1 MGPRGRGRKPR
12 VGEAMTLPLAARLV
26 SRGRNG
32 AALEILRREARVR
45 APLSGSRSTS
55 EEGTRRS
62 VRRQVN
68 MVVGQAIISLGVRD
82 PFQEGVP
89 TAGRA
94 ATTAGREIRSGLER
108 LDGTSTGHQEEPVT
122 GAQAPRAVT
131 VLAAT
136 VLTVATV
143 PMAISLPMAATV
155 VMATSVPTAATGL
168 MATSVPTAT
177 SVLYGGDRA
186 YGDKR
191 TYGSD
196 RSYGDKRAYGGDR
209 AYGRAANYGQ
219 DRRPDVAGPRVP
231 PRRPDREMP
240 ANWGSVTRRGARALS
255 YDGPTASEIWTR
267 AREGVEGGPN
277 RGWGWTA
284 GGLPSRTGRLGN
296 RTRRDVASPGPP
308 EPPESG

>member
-32 AALEILRREARVR
+32 AALEILRREARVK

-68 MVVGQAIISLGVRD
+68 MVVGQAKISLGVRD

-94 ATTAGREIRSGLER
+94 ARTAGREIRSGLER
-108 LDGTSTGHQEEPVT
+108 LDGTSTAHQEEPVT

-168 MATSVPTAT
+168 MAISVPTAT
-177 SVLYGGDRA
+177 SVL
-186 YGDKR
+186 
-191 TYGSD
+191 T
-196 RSYGDKRAYGGDR
+196 
-209 AYGRAANYGQ
+209 AATVPMAKSVPTAATGLMATSV
-219 DRRPDVAGPRVP
+219 PMAAIVLTAGPRIM
-231 PRRPDREMP
+231 DR
-240 ANWGSVTRRGARALS
+240 
-255 YDGPTASEIWTR
+255 
-267 AREGVEGGPN
+267 
-277 RGWGWTA
+277 TA
-284 GGLPSRTGRLGN
+284 GRTLLVHGCHPAGQTGKCRRTG
-296 RTRRDVASPGPP
+296 AA
-308 EPPESG
+308 

>member
-68 MVVGQAIISLGVRD
+68 MVVGQAKISLGVRD

-143 PMAISLPMAATV
+143 PMAISVPTAATV
-155 VMATSVPTAATGL
+155 VMATSVATAATGL
-168 MATSVPTAT
+168 WRQACLRRQAYLRQRPCLWRQACLRQRPVLWRQACLWRRSRLRPGSELRTGPPAGRRWSTGATPPARPGNAGELGQRDPPGRTCSELRRAHRI
-177 SVLYGGDRA
+177 GDLDESSR
-186 YGDKR
+186 R
-191 TYGSD
+191 
-196 RSYGDKRAYGGDR
+196 RR
-209 AYGRAANYGQ
+209 
-219 DRRPDVAGPRVP
+219 RRPKPR
-231 PRRPDREMP
+231 
-240 ANWGSVTRRGARALS
+240 
-255 YDGPTASEIWTR
+255 
-267 AREGVEGGPN
+267 
-277 RGWGWTA
+277 WGWTA
-284 GGLPSRTGRLGN
+284 GASPVPN
-296 RTRRDVASPGPP
+296 RTTGK
-308 EPPESG
+308 

>member
-1 MGPRGRGRKPR
+1 
-12 VGEAMTLPLAARLV
+12 MTLPLAARLV

-32 AALEILRREARVR
+32 AALEILRREARVK

-68 MVVGQAIISLGVRD
+68 MVVGQATISLGVRD

-94 ATTAGREIRSGLER
+94 ARTAGREIRSGLER
-108 LDGTSTGHQEEPVT
+108 LDGTSTAHQEEPVT

-143 PMAISLPMAATV
+143 PMAISLPMAPTV

-168 MATSVPTAT
+168 MATSVPATAT
-177 SVLYGGDRA
+177 SV
-186 YGDKR
+186 
-191 TYGSD
+191 
-196 RSYGDKRAYGGDR
+196 
-209 AYGRAANYGQ
+209 
-219 DRRPDVAGPRVP
+219 
-231 PRRPDREMP
+231 
-240 ANWGSVTRRGARALS
+240 
-255 YDGPTASEIWTR
+255 PTAATAPMATSVPTAATGLMATSVPMAAIALMAGQR
-267 AREGVEGGPN
+267 IMDR
-277 RGWGWTA
+277 TA
-284 GGLPSRTGRLGN
+284 GRTLLVHGCHPAGQTGKCRRTG
-296 RTRRDVASPGPP
+296 AA
-308 EPPESG
+308 